1 MMGDYSGVQHKKY
14 PCQLPFWEGVRK
26 QGLGGC
32 KQILRERNRVAK
44 GYRERL
50 LENRGHFLEEIAR
63 LDKQDVKEI
72 ELFSV

>member
-1 MMGDYSGVQHKKY
+1 MMGHYSGVQHKKY
-14 PCQLPFWEGVRK
+14 PGQLPFWEGIGK

-63 LDKQDVKEI
+63 LEKQVVKEI
-72 ELFSV
+72 EFFGV

>member
-1 MMGDYSGVQHKKY
+1 VH
-14 PCQLPFWEGVRK
+14 
-26 QGLGGC
+26 C

-63 LDKQDVKEI
+63 LDKQVVKEI